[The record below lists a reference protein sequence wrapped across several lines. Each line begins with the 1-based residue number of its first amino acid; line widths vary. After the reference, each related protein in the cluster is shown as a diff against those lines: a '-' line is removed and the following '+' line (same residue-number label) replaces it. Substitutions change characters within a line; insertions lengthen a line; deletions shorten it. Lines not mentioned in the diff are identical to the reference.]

1 MRSCVGSEWYVR
13 SAVKTR
19 ESPRLTGFRT
29 KFADDIKGQL
39 IDLGILE
46 VLIPLTASDSVEV
59 QGNSAAAIGNLSA
72 KADDYSKFNE
82 VWLQPGGGLHGYLVR
97 FLESED
103 RTFQHI
109 AVWTIVQFLEGG
121 DKELASS
128 LKSSGQVLP
137 LVEKLVQ
144 ADPSLLEGD
153 GAQGEQQQSKQS
165 KSAQKDAGEVNFND
179 SNEVRPS
186 DSISQYGG
194 SEDEYGEGEAEI
206 PQLAKRILE
215 MI

>member
-1 MRSCVGSEWYVR
+1 MVSGRCGSR
-13 SAVKTR
+13 KTFLR
-19 ESPRLTGFRT
+19 EADQGHLFTFGIAT
-29 KFADDIKGQL
+29 DDIKGQL

-72 KADDYSKFNE
+72 KADDYSKFND
-82 VWLQPGGGLHGYLVR
+82 VWTQPEGGLHGYLVR

-121 DKELASS
+121 DPKLANSIKESE
-128 LKSSGQVLP
+128 QILP
-137 LVEKLVQ
+137 LVNKLV
-144 ADPSLLEGD
+144 AAANDVSEERASGEVTIPEGD
-153 GAQGEQQQSKQS
+153 G
-165 KSAQKDAGEVNFND
+165 
-179 SNEVRPS
+179 VRPS
-186 DSISQYGG
+186 DSISQNG
-194 SEDEYGEGEAEI
+194 SVGSDDEYGENGEAEI
-206 PQLAKRILE
+206 PQLARRIQD

>member
-1 MRSCVGSEWYVR
+1 MDGRQ
-13 SAVKTR
+13 
-19 ESPRLTGFRT
+19 RLMLIPVHI
-29 KFADDIKGQL
+29 DDIKGQL

-72 KADDYSKFNE
+72 KADDYGKFND
-82 VWLQPGGGLHGYLVR
+82 VWTQPEGGLHGYLVR

-121 DKELASS
+121 DPKLANSIKESP
-128 LKSSGQVLP
+128 QILP
-137 LVEKLVQ
+137 LVNKLVASSQ
-144 ADPSLLEGD
+144 LVIDNDHDGVERPSGEVTIPEGD
-153 GAQGEQQQSKQS
+153 G
-165 KSAQKDAGEVNFND
+165 
-179 SNEVRPS
+179 VRPS
-186 DSISQYGG
+186 DSISQNG
-194 SEDEYGEGEAEI
+194 SVGSDDEFGENGEAEI
-206 PQLAKRILE
+206 PQLARRIQE